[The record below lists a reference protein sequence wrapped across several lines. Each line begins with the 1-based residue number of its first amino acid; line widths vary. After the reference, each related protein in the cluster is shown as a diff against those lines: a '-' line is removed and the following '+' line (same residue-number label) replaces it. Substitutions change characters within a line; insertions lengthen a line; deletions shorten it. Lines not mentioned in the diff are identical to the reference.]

1 VKYLVVLLCLMIFI
15 TGCASNNQVG
25 SDGNNQISGP
35 VGEPIREASA
45 YGFVTQVSAEEKIIT
60 IKHAPIP
67 EMNWAPM
74 VMPFNVANDIDL
86 SPFQRGDKVDFV
98 LDIDK
103 GKNYRIKKIS
113 VVINTP

>member
-1 VKYLVVLLCLMIFI
+1 MKYIVTVLCLIILF
-15 TGCASNNQVG
+15 TGCVSNNQTN
-25 SDGNNQISGP
+25 SEGNNQISGP

-74 VMPFNVANDIDL
+74 VMPFNVVDDIDL

-98 LDIDK
+98 LEIDK
-103 GKNYRIKKIS
+103 EKNYRIKR
-113 VVINTP
+113 IN